1 MALKFNPATGQTE
14 DDGTPGLLD
23 QVASVVGTVSPAL
36 GTAMKLAPMAL
47 DEGEQPVAPAPT
59 ATPPATPPPAP
70 APAPAS
76 PPAPAA
82 APPTTGIPTPPATPT
97 LAKESATHTTVSPT
111 AANAAAMR
119 GADKEVAAATDQGA
133 KALELEAK
141 NRLKQAEIDQ
151 AKQEIEATQKRQE
164 AQRAQAAQVEAERRK
179 KDIDAQ
185 ATRDQDGYKAAA
197 AAGDRG
203 FWGNT
208 DTVTKKQ
215 WALSIMFGSIAQL
228 GGADENPG
236 QRLLDKAMHDWTTE
250 RDKKLLRLQ
259 QVAEKS
265 SGLQRT
271 FWRDWGDEYKAR
283 KELQDAAAYLTVADQ
298 IDAMGVKMRA
308 LIPAQAAA
316 ANAAKAAD
324 YREQAAGKRQAV
336 VDQRASRFAQTD
348 TTVSTE
354 QTGQTPAQIAQADK
368 ERQEGLFDLAGNYVG
383 RARRPDEGEKL
394 RAGQAATNALH
405 DSLRRLQ
412 AFTAKEGTVVVP
424 GFEVTAD
431 KERDTLVA
439 TATGHLTTMF
449 QTGVLQDKEYQR
461 YQKMLKPS
469 IVQSTKGAQENLGS
483 LIDLTGE
490 AYNRRVGSQ
499 GIKAEHLPRTAA
511 GADPAAGQ
519 GGGVRKTFKLK
530 DGRTVTGTQLP
541 NGDLQVD

>member
-1 MALKFNPATGQTE
+1 MALKFNTATGQME
-14 DDGTPGLLD
+14 DDNAAGPLATVADLD
-23 QVASVVGTVSPAL
+23 GKPPPDLSAVSPGPL
-36 GTAMKLAPMAL
+36 PE
-47 DEGEQPVAPAPT
+47 DEPPVALPIPA
-59 ATPPATPPPAP
+59 PPPAP
-70 APAPAS
+70 APAPAA
-76 PPAPAA
+76 APAFPVA
-82 APPTTGIPTPPATPT
+82 DVPAVTPATPPIT
-97 LAKESATHTTVSPT
+97 KDSSTTTRSTTGVVVSPE
-111 AANAAAMR
+111 MR
-119 GADKEVAAATDQGA
+119 AADKQVAAADAQGA
-133 KALELEAK
+133 KALELEGR
-141 NRLKQAEIDQ
+141 NRLAQAEIDK
-151 AKQEIEATQKRQE
+151 AKLEIEATQNRQQAEWTRQREIE
-164 AQRAQAAQVEAERRK
+164 ATRRK
-179 KDIDAQ
+179 AEIDAQ
-185 ATRDQDGYKAAA
+185 ATRHQDRYKAAA
-197 AAGDRG
+197 AAGDKG
-203 FWGNT
+203 FWG
-208 DTVTKKQ
+208 DPAVPTKQ
-215 WALSIMFGSIAQL
+215 AWALSLMFGNIAEAF
-228 GGADENPG
+228 GAKNVGRE
-236 QRLLDKAMHDWTTE
+236 LLDKTMHDWTAE
-250 RDKKLLRLQ
+250 RDKKLGRLERD
-259 QVAEKS
+259 AAKS
-265 SGLQRT
+265 SGIQQA
-271 FWRDWGDEYKAR
+271 FWEKWGPEYRAR
-283 KELQDAAAYLTVADQ
+283 KELQDGAAYAAVADRWEALAQKKGTLLTAAALAE
-298 IDAMGVKMRA
+298 
-308 LIPAQAAA
+308 
-316 ANAAKAAD
+316 NAKGIAD
-324 YREQAAGKRQAV
+324 YRQRAAEKRQAV
-336 VDQRASRFAQTD
+336 VDSRASRFASTN

-511 GADPAAGQ
+511 GAAPAAGQ